1 VTCHAGKL
9 GQACLNILLNAI
21 DASENDGRIEVR
33 TRPDGEAAALV
44 EIEDHGSGIRPEDLP
59 HIFEPFFTTKP
70 VGTGT
75 GLGLSVSYGVVRDQ
89 GGTIEV
95 ESVVGRG
102 SLFRIRL
109 PHHPPDNDAS
119 RASTTGQ

>member
-1 VTCHAGKL
+1 MTCHAGKIN
-9 GQACLNILLNAI
+9 QTFLNILLNAI
-21 DASENDGRIEVR
+21 QASEREGQIEVR
-33 TRPDGEAAALV
+33 TRPDGEAAVLV
-44 EIEDHGSGIRPEDLP
+44 EIEDHGGGIRPEDLP

-70 VGTGT
+70 VGAGT
-75 GLGLSVSYGVVRDQ
+75 GLGLSVSYGIVRDQ

-109 PHHPPDNDAS
+109 PLHPPKADAGS
-119 RASTTGQ
+119 GSTTGR